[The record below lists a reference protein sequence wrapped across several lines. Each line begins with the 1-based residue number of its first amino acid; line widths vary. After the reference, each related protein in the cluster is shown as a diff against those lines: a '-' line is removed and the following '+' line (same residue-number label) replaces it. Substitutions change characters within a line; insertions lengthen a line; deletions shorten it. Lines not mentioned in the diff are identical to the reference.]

1 MTSLGK
7 PISDLESLKPGAHLA
22 DNSLFSIG
30 LLLVL
35 AGIGLGL
42 LAFVIA
48 LLRSTRGAGRTRGGG
63 IVMIGPVPI
72 IFGTDRESTRT
83 LVLLA
88 IVLMVVFFLLM
99 FLPML
104 WR

>member
-1 MTSLGK
+1 M
-7 PISDLESLKPGAHLA
+7 A
-22 DNSLFSIG
+22 DNLLFSVG

-35 AGIGLGL
+35 AGIGLGIL
-42 LAFVIA
+42 TFIVAMLRIA
-48 LLRSTRGAGRTRGGG
+48 RGTGRTRGGG

-83 LVLLA
+83 LVLVA
-88 IVLMVVFFLLM
+88 MVLMIVFLLLM
-99 FLPML
+99 FLPVL

>member
-1 MTSLGK
+1 
-7 PISDLESLKPGAHLA
+7 LA
-22 DNSLFSIG
+22 DDFLFSIG

-42 LAFVIA
+42 LAFAIA
-48 LLRSTRGAGRTRGGG
+48 LLRSARGTGRTRGGG